1 MGSTDI
7 NMSPNIA
14 VFLLLLLSIA
24 LEVEGNDCCEEK
36 KVGSI
41 SYTLHQPYSPSLPDQ
56 CLDNCVYTIL
66 GLSTPKYCFQQGDL
80 LTECLSDTTTTTTT
94 PKTIP
99 TPTTTTTTITTPKTT
114 TTTITTP
121 TTTLPVQGVVSSP
134 NFPDDYPSNIEKH
147 YTIEVDQGLPLFLE
161 FTWFDLHYE
170 YTMIDMNT
178 YFACETVTLS
188 IIDGNGATLMDKQC
202 GWKSLVKNITSVSN
216 VVKIIFRSGD
226 VNSVP
231 VVDPGRPKP
240 IAYRWSLNWTAVFA
254 RGELNSPNYPNSP
267 PANLDEKYTIE
278 VDQGLILM
286 LEISYNL
293 QEDSYEY
300 DYNYNY
306 IYTCGESHLTIID
319 GDGTTL
325 IKESGGNS
333 WGSFWL
339 TARSNNVTVHFHTDE
354 DPSNEFFTINWLA
367 VKPRATI

>member
-1 MGSTDI
+1 MVFERFLVTGVVT
-7 NMSPNIA
+7 SPNYPDKYPFYTEKNYTIE
-14 VFLLLLLSIA
+14 VEQGLLLLL
-24 LEVEGNDCCEEK
+24 
-36 KVGSI
+36 
-41 SYTLHQPYSPSLPDQ
+41 
-56 CLDNCVYTIL
+56 
-66 GLSTPKYCFQQGDL
+66 
-80 LTECLSDTTTTTTT
+80 
-94 PKTIP
+94 
-99 TPTTTTTTITTPKTT
+99 
-114 TTTITTP
+114 
-121 TTTLPVQGVVSSP
+121 
-134 NFPDDYPSNIEKH
+134 
-147 YTIEVDQGLPLFLE
+147 E
-161 FTWFDLHYE
+161 FTDFRIVSERDENSQL
-170 YTMIDMNT
+170 TCKLGNM
-178 YFACETVTLS
+178 S
-188 IIDGNGATLMDKQC
+188 IIDGNGTTLMDKRC
-202 GWKSLVKNITSVSN
+202 GWEKPKITSVSN
-216 VVKIIFRSGD
+216 VVEIIFRSGD
-226 VNSVP
+226 LTGWDLSWSP
-231 VVDPGRPKP
+231 AR
-240 IAYRWSLNWTAVFA
+240 RWSLNWTAVFA

-325 IKESGGNS
+325 IKESCGDS